1 MCEIITIANQKGGV
15 GKTTTAVNLAASLA
29 VAEKK
34 VLLIDIDPQANA
46 TTGMGFNRNDYEYNI
61 YHVLTGRKKLSQIVL
76 KTEIPT
82 LFLAPSNIG
91 LVGIEQELSEQSK
104 DYQKILKSK
113 IDEVVEQY
121 DFIIIDSPPAL
132 GSITVNALS
141 ASDSVII
148 PIQCEFYALEGLAQI
163 LNTVKII
170 KKTINPK
177 LNIKGFLPTMYSSQ
191 NNLAKETVAN
201 LKQHFENK
209 LFKTK
214 DGAGDFGHEYLDYIL
229 AIKVVDSIDD
239 AIAHINLY
247 GSHHTDCIV
256 AEDDALVEQF
266 MNSVDSAGVYRNC
279 STRFADGYRYGFGA
293 EIGISTGKL
302 HARGPVGLDGL
313 ITYKYKLYG
322 SGNIVEGFKPK
333 TFSD

>member
-1 MCEIITIANQKGGV
+1 MRGWSDIIKRGKGIFFKMSEIITIANQKGGV

-46 TTGMGFNRNDYEYNI
+46 TTGLGFSRSDYEFNI
-61 YHVLTGRKKLSQIVL
+61 YHVLTDRKKLSQIVL

-91 LVGIEQELSEQSK
+91 LVGIEQEFNDQSK
-104 DYQKILKSK
+104 DYKLILKNK
-113 IDEVVEQY
+113 ISEVINDY

-132 GSITVNALS
+132 GSITINALS

-177 LNIKGFLPTMYSSQ
+177 LNIKGFLPTMFSSQ
-191 NNLAKETVAN
+191 NNLSKETIAN

-209 LFKTK
+209 LFKSK
-214 DGAGDFGHEYLDYIL
+214 DGKEEFVVVPRNVKLAESPSFGKPVIL
-229 AIKVVDSIDD
+229 YDIKSPGSI
-239 AIAHINLY
+239 AYQNLAY
-247 GSHHTDCIV
+247 CI
-256 AEDDALVEQF
+256 L
-266 MNSVDSAGVYRNC
+266 N
-279 STRFADGYRYGFGA
+279 
-293 EIGISTGKL
+293 
-302 HARGPVGLDGL
+302 
-313 ITYKYKLYG
+313 
-322 SGNIVEGFKPK
+322 
-333 TFSD
+333 

>member
-1 MCEIITIANQKGGV
+1 MRGWSDIIKRGKGIFVKMSEIITIANQKGGV

-46 TTGMGFNRNDYEYNI
+46 TTGLGFSRSDYEFNI
-61 YHVLTGRKKLSQIVL
+61 YHVLTDRKKLSQIVL

-91 LVGIEQELSEQSK
+91 LVGIEQEFNDQSK
-104 DYQKILKSK
+104 DYKLILKNK
-113 IDEVVEQY
+113 ISEVVGDY

-132 GSITVNALS
+132 GSITINALS

-177 LNIKGFLPTMYSSQ
+177 LNIKGFLPTMFSSQ
-191 NNLAKETVAN
+191 NNLSKETIAN
-201 LKQHFENK
+201 LQQHFETK
-209 LFKTK
+209 LFKSK
-214 DGAGDFGHEYLDYIL
+214 DGKDEFVVVPRNVKLAESPSFGKPVIL
-229 AIKVVDSIDD
+229 YDIKSPGSI
-239 AIAHINLY
+239 AYQNLAY
-247 GSHHTDCIV
+247 CI
-256 AEDDALVEQF
+256 L
-266 MNSVDSAGVYRNC
+266 N
-279 STRFADGYRYGFGA
+279 
-293 EIGISTGKL
+293 
-302 HARGPVGLDGL
+302 
-313 ITYKYKLYG
+313 
-322 SGNIVEGFKPK
+322 
-333 TFSD
+333 

>member
-1 MCEIITIANQKGGV
+1 MRGWSDIIKRGKGIFVKMSEIITIANQKGGV

-46 TTGMGFNRNDYEYNI
+46 TTGLGFSRSDYEFNI
-61 YHVLTGRKKLSQIVL
+61 YHVLTDRKKLSQIVL

-91 LVGIEQELSEQSK
+91 LVGIEQEFNDQSK
-104 DYQKILKSK
+104 DYKLILKNK
-113 IDEVVEQY
+113 ISEVINDY

-132 GSITVNALS
+132 GSITINALS

-177 LNIKGFLPTMYSSQ
+177 LNIKGFLPTMFSSQ
-191 NNLAKETVAN
+191 NNLSKETIAN

-209 LFKTK
+209 LFKSK
-214 DGAGDFGHEYLDYIL
+214 DGKDEFVVVPRNVKLAESPSFGKPVIL
-229 AIKVVDSIDD
+229 YDIKSPGSI
-239 AIAHINLY
+239 AYQNLAY
-247 GSHHTDCIV
+247 CI
-256 AEDDALVEQF
+256 L
-266 MNSVDSAGVYRNC
+266 N
-279 STRFADGYRYGFGA
+279 
-293 EIGISTGKL
+293 
-302 HARGPVGLDGL
+302 
-313 ITYKYKLYG
+313 
-322 SGNIVEGFKPK
+322 
-333 TFSD
+333 

>member
-1 MCEIITIANQKGGV
+1 MRGWSDIIKRGKGIFFKMSEIITIANQKGGV

-46 TTGMGFNRNDYEYNI
+46 TTGLGFNRSDYEFNI
-61 YHVLTGRKKLSQIVL
+61 YHVLTDRKKLSQIVL

-91 LVGIEQELSEQSK
+91 LVGIEQEFNDQSK
-104 DYQKILKSK
+104 DYKLILKNK
-113 IDEVVEQY
+113 ISEVVGDY

-132 GSITVNALS
+132 GSITINALS

-177 LNIKGFLPTMYSSQ
+177 LNIKGFLPTMFSSQ
-191 NNLAKETVAN
+191 NNLSKETIAN

-209 LFKTK
+209 LFKSK
-214 DGAGDFGHEYLDYIL
+214 DGKDEFVVVPRNVKLAESPSFGKPVIL
-229 AIKVVDSIDD
+229 YDIKSPGSI
-239 AIAHINLY
+239 AYQNLAY
-247 GSHHTDCIV
+247 CI
-256 AEDDALVEQF
+256 L
-266 MNSVDSAGVYRNC
+266 N
-279 STRFADGYRYGFGA
+279 
-293 EIGISTGKL
+293 
-302 HARGPVGLDGL
+302 
-313 ITYKYKLYG
+313 
-322 SGNIVEGFKPK
+322 
-333 TFSD
+333 

>member
-1 MCEIITIANQKGGV
+1 MRGWSDIIKRGKGIFFKMSEIITIANQKGGV

-46 TTGMGFNRNDYEYNI
+46 TTGLGFSRSDYEFNI
-61 YHVLTGRKKLSQIVL
+61 YHVLTDRKKLSQIVL

-91 LVGIEQELSEQSK
+91 LVGIEQEFNDQNK
-104 DYQKILKSK
+104 DYKLILKNK
-113 IDEVVEQY
+113 ISEVVNDY

-132 GSITVNALS
+132 GSITINALS

-177 LNIKGFLPTMYSSQ
+177 LNIKGFLPTMFSSQ
-191 NNLAKETVAN
+191 NNLSKETIAN

-209 LFKTK
+209 LFKSK
-214 DGAGDFGHEYLDYIL
+214 DSKDEFVVVPRNVKLAESPSFGKPVIL
-229 AIKVVDSIDD
+229 YDIKSPGSI
-239 AIAHINLY
+239 AYQNLAY
-247 GSHHTDCIV
+247 CI
-256 AEDDALVEQF
+256 L
-266 MNSVDSAGVYRNC
+266 N
-279 STRFADGYRYGFGA
+279 
-293 EIGISTGKL
+293 
-302 HARGPVGLDGL
+302 
-313 ITYKYKLYG
+313 
-322 SGNIVEGFKPK
+322 
-333 TFSD
+333 